1 MTIVPNG
8 AVAGS
13 STGRIAI
20 EEEFGRRSVA
30 PALPPHANAAAAA
43 GQYTASARK
52 ARDAA

>member
-8 AVAGS
+8 TGAGS

-20 EEEFGRRSVA
+20 EEEFGWRSAA

-43 GQYTASARK
+43 GQSAASARK